1 MLEMQMLKTVTKHL
15 KNALVHLEMLILG
28 GKLHFTT
35 LICYEGDYFTMIN
48 ATNHFNITTIV
59 LIYLNNAGFVCLEA
73 LTEVFL

>member
-1 MLEMQMLKTVTKHL
+1 MLKTVTKHL

-35 LICYEGDYFTMIN
+35 LICYEGDYFIN
-48 ATNHFNITTIV
+48 ATNHCNITTIV
-59 LIYLNNAGFVCLEA
+59 LIYLDNAGFVYLEA